1 MMNNRPSPL
10 SPTEATIETLK
21 SASSRIRELNRMLD
35 EMTESIRSAR
45 LELAASRKRREDGED
60 NA

>member
-1 MMNNRPSPL
+1 MNNRPSPL

-21 SASSRIRELNRMLD
+21 SATSSIRELNRMLE

-45 LELAASRKRREDGED
+45 LDLAASRKRREDGED
-60 NA
+60 DE

>member
-1 MMNNRPSPL
+1 MNNRPSPL
-10 SPTEATIETLK
+10 AATEATIETLK
-21 SASSRIRELNRMLD
+21 SATNRFRELNAMLE

-45 LELAASRKRREDGED
+45 QDLAAMRKRREDGEE